1 MSRSSR
7 QVGSRGECQPD
18 SSRLPS
24 VAVTPAPDAILED
37 VDALLPEMVELRHGL
52 HRFPEL
58 GLELPRT
65 QATVLDALEG
75 LALRIET
82 GSTCT
87 SVVATL
93 DGEHPGPTVLLRADM
108 DALPL
113 PEDTGVDHASTVP
126 GVMHACGH
134 DGHTAMLVGAA
145 RYLATHRDQ
154 IHGRVRFLFQPGE
167 EGYAG
172 AAHVIADG
180 VLDGVDAGFAI
191 HVTPNLPSGWVMTR
205 AGAIMASSDEL
216 HVVVRG
222 QGGHAST
229 PHLAADP
236 IPVACE
242 IVGAIQTAIT
252 RRVDAFAP
260 AVVTISEVRAGTAS
274 NVIPET
280 ATMSGTIRA
289 VSEAT
294 RAHVHTDLVRLVEGI
309 AAAHGMTAEAR
320 IVEEYPVTVN
330 HAGIAQV
337 VLEAAG
343 DVATGG
349 RVVEAPSPVMGAED
363 WSMVLQRVPGAMAFL
378 GVCPPDIAHARSAP
392 SCHSNR
398 MRMHDDAMVVGAAL
412 HVVMA
417 HALLE
422 GRGW

>member
-1 MSRSSR
+1 MSWSSR
-7 QVGSRGECQPD
+7 PAVSPGEAD
-18 SSRLPS
+18 TAGGRLPS
-24 VAVTPAPDAILED
+24 GTVTASPDAILED
-37 VDALLPEMVELRHGL
+37 VGALLPAMVELRHEL

-58 GLELPRT
+58 GLDLPRT
-65 QATVLDALEG
+65 QARVLEELAG
-75 LALRIET
+75 LPLAIET
-82 GSTCT
+82 GTTCS

-93 DGEHPGPTVLLRADM
+93 DGEYPGPTVLLRADM

-134 DGHTAMLVGAA
+134 DGHTAMLVGAVRHLIA
-145 RYLATHRDQ
+145 HRDQ
-154 IHGRVRFLFQPGE
+154 LHGRVRFLFQPGE

-180 VLDGVDAGFAI
+180 MLDDVDAGFAI

-205 AGAIMASSDEL
+205 AGAIMASSDQL
-216 HVVVRG
+216 HIVVRG

-236 IPVACE
+236 VPVACE

-252 RRVDAFAP
+252 RKVDAFAP
-260 AVVTISEVRAGTAS
+260 AVVTISELRAGTAS

-289 VSEAT
+289 VSEST
-294 RAHVHTDLVRLVEGI
+294 RAQVHSDLVRLAEGI
-309 AAAHGMTAEAR
+309 AGAHGMTAEAR
-320 IVEEYPVTVN
+320 IDEEYPVTVN
-330 HAGIAQV
+330 HPGVAQV
-337 VLEAAG
+337 VL
-343 DVATGG
+343 DVAGGVAAGG
-349 RVVEAPSPVMGAED
+349 RVVEAPAPVMGAED
-363 WSMVLQRVPGAMAFL
+363 WSMILQRVPGAMAFL
-378 GVCPPDIAHARSAP
+378 GVCPPDIARARRAP

-398 MRMHDDAMVVGAAL
+398 MRMHDDAMAVGAAL